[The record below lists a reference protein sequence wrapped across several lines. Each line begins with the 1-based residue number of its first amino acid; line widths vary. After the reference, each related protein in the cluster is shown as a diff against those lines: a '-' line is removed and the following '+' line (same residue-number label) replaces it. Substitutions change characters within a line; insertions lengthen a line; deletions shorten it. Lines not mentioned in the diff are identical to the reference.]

1 MSRLRIQGGI
11 PLEGSITVQGSKNAA
26 LPILCACLLIR
37 EEVILH
43 GCPRISDVYETIE
56 LMRALGARL
65 EWQGDAL
72 VCDCRNLS
80 STDICGELTCKSRM
94 SVLLFG
100 AVLARCG
107 EGRMEYPGGCNI
119 GSRPIDLHEYVLREL
134 GAALACDE
142 QCICGKT
149 KGLHGANITFA
160 RCSVGATENALI
172 AATLAHGTTRIC
184 GAAREPEVEALCDF
198 LRSAGARI
206 RREGESELVVE
217 GVMHLHG
224 IEYTV
229 VADRIVAGTYLAA
242 AAITKGSC
250 ELLRAPV
257 EHMQSVLDF
266 FVRLGCGLVVEKGRI
281 FLQAPYELEGG
292 ISLRTEPYPGFPTD
306 MQPFAVA
313 LLSVAHGRSC
323 VTETIFEQRFRALE
337 EMNRLGAGIAIEPP
351 YITMCG
357 NARLRPSRLIGG
369 DLRGGA
375 ALAVLALAVRGTCE
389 IGGTEYIQRGYQDF
403 AGDLRRLG
411 ASCVAEE

>member
-1 MSRLRIQGGI
+1 MSSLRIQGGI
-11 PLEGSITVQGSKNAA
+11 PLEGSVTVQGSKNAA

-37 EEVILH
+37 DEVVLH
-43 GCPRISDVYETIE
+43 GCPKISDVYETIE
-56 LMRALGARL
+56 LMRALGASV

-72 VCDCRNLS
+72 VCNCKCLH

-100 AVLARCG
+100 AILARCG

-119 GSRPIDLHEYVLREL
+119 GARPIDLHEYVLRTL
-134 GAALACDE
+134 GAELTCDE

-149 KGLHGANITFA
+149 KGLCGARISFA
-160 RCSVGATENALI
+160 HCSVGATENALI
-172 AATLAHGTTRIC
+172 AAATARGTTHIC
-184 GAAREPEVEALCDF
+184 GAAREPEVEALCEF
-198 LRSAGARI
+198 LCKAGARI
-206 RREGESELVVE
+206 CRNGGSELVVE
-217 GVMHLHG
+217 GVAHLHG
-224 IEYTV
+224 TEYTV

-250 ELLRAPV
+250 ELLQAPV
-257 EHMQSVLDF
+257 RHMQSILELLT
-266 FVRLGCGLVVEKGRI
+266 RLGCGLVVERERI

-313 LLSVAHGRSC
+313 LLSVAKGRSC
-323 VTETIFEQRFRALE
+323 VTETIFEQRFQALH
-337 EMNRLGAGIAIEPP
+337 EMNRLGAGITIEPP
-351 YITMCG
+351 YIKLCG
-357 NARLRPSRLIGG
+357 AARLTSSQLTGE

-375 ALAVLALAVRGTCE
+375 ALAVLALAAFGTSE

-411 ASCVAEE
+411 ASCVALE

>member
-37 EEVILH
+37 EEVILY
-43 GCPRISDVYETIE
+43 GCPKISDVYETIE

-72 VCDCRNLS
+72 VCDCRNLR

-119 GSRPIDLHEYVLREL
+119 GTRPIDLHEYVLREL
-134 GAALACDE
+134 GATLTCDE
-142 QCICGKT
+142 QGICGKT
-149 KGLHGANITFA
+149 KGLCGAKITFA
-160 RCSVGATENALI
+160 SCSVGATENALI
-172 AATLAHGTTRIC
+172 AATLARGTTHIF
-184 GAAREPEVEALCDF
+184 GAAKEPEVDALCDF

-206 RREGESELVVE
+206 RRNGESELVVE
-217 GVMHLHG
+217 GVAHLHG
-224 IEYTV
+224 LEFTI

-242 AAITKGSC
+242 AAITKGRC

-257 EHMQSVLDF
+257 EHMQGVLGF
-266 FVRLGCGLVVEKGRI
+266 FARLGCGLVVERERI

-292 ISLRTEPYPGFPTD
+292 ITLKTEPYPGFPTD

-313 LLSVAHGRSC
+313 LLSVARGQSR
-323 VTETIFEQRFRALE
+323 VTETIFEQRFQALA
-337 EMNRLGAGIAIEPP
+337 EMNRLGAGIVIEPP
-351 YITMCG
+351 HISMHG
-357 NARLRPSRLIGG
+357 NAQLRPSQLTGA

-375 ALAVLALAVRGTCE
+375 ALAVLALAVCGTCE

-411 ASCVAEE
+411 ASCVAE